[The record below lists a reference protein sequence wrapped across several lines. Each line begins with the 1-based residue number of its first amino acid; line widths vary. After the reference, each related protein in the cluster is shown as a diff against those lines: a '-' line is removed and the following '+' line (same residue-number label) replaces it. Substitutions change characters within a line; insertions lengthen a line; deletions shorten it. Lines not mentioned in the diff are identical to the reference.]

1 MRYALALMLIALTAN
16 ASDTIPL
23 LDSNGKTS
31 KIKWNI
37 VNDTVMGGRSS
48 SRWSDKSSTLS
59 FEGFLSLENNGGFA
73 SVRHDLNNI
82 NLSGTEG
89 IFIKV
94 KGDGRKYQ
102 FRIRSQAS
110 RWANYS
116 QEFKTKKN
124 TVQTF
129 YLPYKDFKP
138 SWRGRSV
145 RNVPTL
151 TGKDVRELKKKYPG
165 IPVVSYVNTSADVKS
180 ETDVCC
186 TSANAVKIVNS
197 LGVRKVIFLPDDYL
211 AKYVA
216 SQTEVEII
224 SWKGTC
230 EVHEQFN
237 DEEINQ
243 IRKEN
248 PGIKVIAHPE
258 CPPDVI
264 KASDFTG
271 STSGMIKYVK
281 DNQPEKVMMV
291 TECSMSD
298 NVQVDNPNVEFIR
311 PCNLCPHMKRITLP
325 KILDCLKNETNEI
338 LLDDKTINAARKS
351 VIRMTEIGR

>member
-73 SVRHDLNNI
+73 SIRHDLNNI

-151 TGKDVRELKKKYPG
+151 TGKDVRG
-165 IPVVSYVNTSADVKS
+165 IGFLLGDKIQGKFKLDILNISASTQKDFKNLLS
-180 ETDVCC
+180 ET
-186 TSANAVKIVNS
+186 
-197 LGVRKVIFLPDDYL
+197 KVSSYS
-211 AKYVA
+211 KR
-216 SQTEVEII
+216 S
-224 SWKGTC
+224 K
-230 EVHEQFN
+230 
-237 DEEINQ
+237 
-243 IRKEN
+243 K
-248 PGIKVIAHPE
+248 
-258 CPPDVI
+258 
-264 KASDFTG
+264 DFDP
-271 STSGMIKYVK
+271 M
-281 DNQPEKVMMV
+281 
-291 TECSMSD
+291 
-298 NVQVDNPNVEFIR
+298 
-311 PCNLCPHMKRITLP
+311 
-325 KILDCLKNETNEI
+325 
-338 LLDDKTINAARKS
+338 TINL
-351 VIRMTEIGR
+351 VQ

>member
-1 MRYALALMLIALTAN
+1 MKFIISLMFIALTSN

-31 KIKWNI
+31 KIKWSI

-48 SRWSDKSSTLS
+48 SRWVKNPSALA

-82 NLSGTEG
+82 DLRSTDG

-116 QEFKTKKN
+116 QEFITKKD

-129 YLPYKDFKP
+129 FLPYKDFKP

-151 TGKDVRELKKKYPG
+151 VGKDVKGIGFLLGDKVQGKFKLEVLNISASTKKDYKNL
-165 IPVVSYVNTSADVKS
+165 ISKS
-180 ETDVCC
+180 GAL
-186 TSANAVKIVNS
+186 S
-197 LGVRKVIFLPDDYL
+197 
-211 AKYVA
+211 
-216 SQTEVEII
+216 SQKK
-224 SWKGTC
+224 S
-230 EVHEQFN
+230 
-237 DEEINQ
+237 
-243 IRKEN
+243 
-248 PGIKVIAHPE
+248 IK
-258 CPPDVI
+258 
-264 KASDFTG
+264 DFDP
-271 STSGMIKYVK
+271 M
-281 DNQPEKVMMV
+281 
-291 TECSMSD
+291 
-298 NVQVDNPNVEFIR
+298 
-311 PCNLCPHMKRITLP
+311 
-325 KILDCLKNETNEI
+325 
-338 LLDDKTINAARKS
+338 TINF
-351 VIRMTEIGR
+351 IQ

>member
-1 MRYALALMLIALTAN
+1 MLIALTAN

-48 SRWSDKSSTLS
+48 SRWSDKSSNLS

-73 SVRHDLNNI
+73 SIRHDLNNI

-151 TGKDVRELKKKYPG
+151 TGKDVRG
-165 IPVVSYVNTSADVKS
+165 IGFLLGDKIQGKFKLDILNISASTQKDFKNLLS
-180 ETDVCC
+180 ET
-186 TSANAVKIVNS
+186 
-197 LGVRKVIFLPDDYL
+197 KVSSSS
-211 AKYVA
+211 KR
-216 SQTEVEII
+216 S
-224 SWKGTC
+224 K
-230 EVHEQFN
+230 
-237 DEEINQ
+237 
-243 IRKEN
+243 K
-248 PGIKVIAHPE
+248 
-258 CPPDVI
+258 
-264 KASDFTG
+264 DFDP
-271 STSGMIKYVK
+271 M
-281 DNQPEKVMMV
+281 
-291 TECSMSD
+291 
-298 NVQVDNPNVEFIR
+298 
-311 PCNLCPHMKRITLP
+311 
-325 KILDCLKNETNEI
+325 
-338 LLDDKTINAARKS
+338 TINL
-351 VIRMTEIGR
+351 VQ

>member
-1 MRYALALMLIALTAN
+1 MRYAIALMLIALTAN

-73 SVRHDLNNI
+73 SIRHDLNNI

-116 QEFKTKKN
+116 QEFKTKKD

-151 TGKDVRELKKKYPG
+151 TGKDVRG
-165 IPVVSYVNTSADVKS
+165 IGFLLGDKIQGKFKLDILNISASTQKDFKNLLS
-180 ETDVCC
+180 ET
-186 TSANAVKIVNS
+186 
-197 LGVRKVIFLPDDYL
+197 KVSSSS
-211 AKYVA
+211 KR
-216 SQTEVEII
+216 S
-224 SWKGTC
+224 K
-230 EVHEQFN
+230 
-237 DEEINQ
+237 
-243 IRKEN
+243 K
-248 PGIKVIAHPE
+248 
-258 CPPDVI
+258 
-264 KASDFTG
+264 DFDP
-271 STSGMIKYVK
+271 M
-281 DNQPEKVMMV
+281 
-291 TECSMSD
+291 
-298 NVQVDNPNVEFIR
+298 
-311 PCNLCPHMKRITLP
+311 
-325 KILDCLKNETNEI
+325 
-338 LLDDKTINAARKS
+338 TINL
-351 VIRMTEIGR
+351 VQ

>member
-1 MRYALALMLIALTAN
+1 MRYAIALMLIALTAN

-73 SVRHDLNNI
+73 SIRHDLNNI

-116 QEFKTKKN
+116 QEFKTKKD

-151 TGKDVRELKKKYPG
+151 TGKDVRG
-165 IPVVSYVNTSADVKS
+165 IGFLLGDKIQGKFKLDILNISASTQKDFKNLLS
-180 ETDVCC
+180 ET
-186 TSANAVKIVNS
+186 
-197 LGVRKVIFLPDDYL
+197 KVSSSS
-211 AKYVA
+211 KR
-216 SQTEVEII
+216 SN
-224 SWKGTC
+224 K
-230 EVHEQFN
+230 
-237 DEEINQ
+237 
-243 IRKEN
+243 
-248 PGIKVIAHPE
+248 
-258 CPPDVI
+258 
-264 KASDFTG
+264 DFDP
-271 STSGMIKYVK
+271 M
-281 DNQPEKVMMV
+281 
-291 TECSMSD
+291 
-298 NVQVDNPNVEFIR
+298 
-311 PCNLCPHMKRITLP
+311 
-325 KILDCLKNETNEI
+325 
-338 LLDDKTINAARKS
+338 TINL
-351 VIRMTEIGR
+351 VQ

>member
-1 MRYALALMLIALTAN
+1 MRYAIALMSIALTAN
-16 ASDTIPL
+16 ASDTISL

-48 SRWSDKSSTLS
+48 SRWRDESSTLS

-73 SVRHDLNNI
+73 SIRHDLNNI

-116 QEFKTKKN
+116 QEFKTKKD

-151 TGKDVRELKKKYPG
+151 TGKDVRGIGFLLGDKIQGKFKLDILNISASTQKDFKNLLSKSKTSSSSKRSKK
-165 IPVVSYVNTSADVKS
+165 
-180 ETDVCC
+180 
-186 TSANAVKIVNS
+186 
-197 LGVRKVIFLPDDYL
+197 
-211 AKYVA
+211 
-216 SQTEVEII
+216 
-224 SWKGTC
+224 
-230 EVHEQFN
+230 
-237 DEEINQ
+237 
-243 IRKEN
+243 
-248 PGIKVIAHPE
+248 
-258 CPPDVI
+258 
-264 KASDFTG
+264 DFDP
-271 STSGMIKYVK
+271 M
-281 DNQPEKVMMV
+281 
-291 TECSMSD
+291 
-298 NVQVDNPNVEFIR
+298 
-311 PCNLCPHMKRITLP
+311 
-325 KILDCLKNETNEI
+325 
-338 LLDDKTINAARKS
+338 TINL
-351 VIRMTEIGR
+351 VQ

>member
-1 MRYALALMLIALTAN
+1 MLIALTAN

-48 SRWSDKSSTLS
+48 SRWRDKSSTLS

-73 SVRHDLNNI
+73 SIRHDLNNI

-116 QEFKTKKN
+116 QEFKTKKD

-151 TGKDVRELKKKYPG
+151 TGKDVRG
-165 IPVVSYVNTSADVKS
+165 IGFLLGDKIQGKFKLDILNISASTQKDFKNLLS
-180 ETDVCC
+180 ET
-186 TSANAVKIVNS
+186 
-197 LGVRKVIFLPDDYL
+197 KVSSSS
-211 AKYVA
+211 KR
-216 SQTEVEII
+216 S
-224 SWKGTC
+224 K
-230 EVHEQFN
+230 
-237 DEEINQ
+237 
-243 IRKEN
+243 K
-248 PGIKVIAHPE
+248 
-258 CPPDVI
+258 
-264 KASDFTG
+264 DFDP
-271 STSGMIKYVK
+271 M
-281 DNQPEKVMMV
+281 
-291 TECSMSD
+291 
-298 NVQVDNPNVEFIR
+298 
-311 PCNLCPHMKRITLP
+311 
-325 KILDCLKNETNEI
+325 
-338 LLDDKTINAARKS
+338 TINL
-351 VIRMTEIGR
+351 VQ

>member
-1 MRYALALMLIALTAN
+1 MLIAFTAN

-73 SVRHDLNNI
+73 SIRHDLNNI

-116 QEFKTKKN
+116 QEFKTKKD

-151 TGKDVRELKKKYPG
+151 TGKDVRG
-165 IPVVSYVNTSADVKS
+165 IGFLLGDKIQGKFKLDILNISASTQKDFKNLLS
-180 ETDVCC
+180 ET
-186 TSANAVKIVNS
+186 
-197 LGVRKVIFLPDDYL
+197 KVSSSS
-211 AKYVA
+211 KR
-216 SQTEVEII
+216 S
-224 SWKGTC
+224 K
-230 EVHEQFN
+230 
-237 DEEINQ
+237 
-243 IRKEN
+243 K
-248 PGIKVIAHPE
+248 
-258 CPPDVI
+258 
-264 KASDFTG
+264 DFDP
-271 STSGMIKYVK
+271 M
-281 DNQPEKVMMV
+281 
-291 TECSMSD
+291 
-298 NVQVDNPNVEFIR
+298 
-311 PCNLCPHMKRITLP
+311 
-325 KILDCLKNETNEI
+325 
-338 LLDDKTINAARKS
+338 TINL
-351 VIRMTEIGR
+351 VQ